1 MTLVDMQNFQ
11 LLQILPDTLPVRS
24 TGVRFSE
31 SFSLKRE
38 KKCFAMSRVCYV
50 SDLLFREI
58 GKWKFTTRN
67 IENTRFNSLIESS

>member
-31 SFSLKRE
+31 SFSLRE
-38 KKCFAMSRVCYV
+38 KRNASQCREFAMSQIYYLGR
-50 SDLLFREI
+50 SGNESLLQEI
-58 GKWKFTTRN
+58 
-67 IENTRFNSLIESS
+67 